1 MYLRAQ
7 VQSDRGEGMNAR
19 PQSIAARAS
28 LLTRRAAADARR
40 AAVRALLAEH
50 PSRSTDDIAAILGV
64 DRSTIRRDRK
74 KIGMVL
80 ARASTPA

>member
-19 PQSIAARAS
+19 PHTIAARAS
-28 LLTRRAAADARR
+28 LLTRRAAAEARR
-40 AAVRALLAEH
+40 AAVRALLVEH

-74 KIGMVL
+74 KIGLAL
-80 ARASTPA
+80 ARASAAP